1 MVKSKGQLQLVTP
14 KKMTMNIRVMILMM
28 MLQHKKQAEFDHPI
42 NKVSLQVMHETSI
55 LADLIYS

>member
-1 MVKSKGQLQLVTP
+1 MVKSKGQQQQATP
-14 KKMTMNIRVMILMM
+14 KMMIMNIRVMILMM
-28 MLQHKKQAEFDHPI
+28 MLQHKKQAEYDHPI

>member
-14 KKMTMNIRVMILMM
+14 KMMKMNIRVMILMM